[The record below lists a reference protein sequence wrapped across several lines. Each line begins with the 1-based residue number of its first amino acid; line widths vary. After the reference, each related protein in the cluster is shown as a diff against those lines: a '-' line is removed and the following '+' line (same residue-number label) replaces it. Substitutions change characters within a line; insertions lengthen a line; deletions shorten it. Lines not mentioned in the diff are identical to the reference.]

1 MNKCDVRKELIKFQ
15 EHLAAINK
23 LIRNSEV
30 VTPTMYQQKK
40 EIENKIK
47 EVKKQLEDKKVEK
60 IKKEEK
66 PVKNYNLNYLNEIL
80 FQQLEKLNTSDNN
93 DLELEIRRS
102 YAIQGIAFQ
111 ITNAANT
118 QIKAIKLNQELNDDK
133 KQIPQ
138 VLDIEK

>member
-60 IKKEEK
+60 I
-66 PVKNYNLNYLNEIL
+66 
-80 FQQLEKLNTSDNN
+80 
-93 DLELEIRRS
+93 
-102 YAIQGIAFQ
+102 
-111 ITNAANT
+111 
-118 QIKAIKLNQELNDDK
+118 
-133 KQIPQ
+133 
-138 VLDIEK
+138 

>member
-1 MNKCDVRKELIKFQ
+1 M
-15 EHLAAINK
+15 
-23 LIRNSEV
+23 
-30 VTPTMYQQKK
+30 
-40 EIENKIK
+40 
-47 EVKKQLEDKKVEK
+47 
-60 IKKEEK
+60 
-66 PVKNYNLNYLNEIL
+66 KNYNLNYLNEIL